1 MKTLPDTPNLDH
13 LRQQAKDLLP
23 HLRTMRPGA
32 SLSDAQALVAE
43 QYGFRTWPDL
53 KAEVERR
60 TATTAPSDAGGSKAV
75 AVAAAFGL
83 GAPAGPMQALTRQW
97 AGQAW
102 ALRTDRGRWLARRL
116 FEWHDEAG
124 VDSEVALAEAAVKAG
139 IVTLEPVRSPAGAIV
154 ERLGEERWR
163 VYTYPPLG
171 PDPTLP
177 AHPRHAAAAGRI
189 LGTVHALRLA
199 SPVPVV
205 PWISQVRPESQWRE
219 LQRSAARDG
228 LEWAER
234 LDQAIPQV
242 MDAYEIVESLEA
254 AGEVVFSACH
264 FAFATVGA
272 DDLAVTTWEHAGA
285 TPVRWEFGTLL
296 AGWSGGV
303 HDAVNAPAAAAFT
316 AAYAEAVG
324 GGVPQPLTLG
334 IFTSAVCANHSWLFT
349 RVRLSL
355 CAADADRR
363 EVAAREV
370 PWLLEHLPSRAH
382 FESVLGCITQDGGE
396 RRRGGQIA

>member
-1 MKTLPDTPNLDH
+1 MKTLPDSPNLEH

-23 HLRTMRPGA
+23 QLRTMRQGA

-60 TATTAPSDAGGSKAV
+60 TAATGPIEADGSKAQD
-75 AVAAAFGL
+75 VAAAFDL
-83 GAPAGPMQALTRQW
+83 GAPAGPMQPLTRQW

-102 ALRTDRGRWLARRL
+102 ALTTDRGRWLTRRL
-116 FEWHDEAG
+116 FDWHDEAG
-124 VDSEVALAEAAVKAG
+124 VDTEVALAEAAVRAG
-139 IVTLEPVRSPAGAIV
+139 ITTLEPVRSEAGAII

-163 VYTYPPLG
+163 VYTLPPLG

-177 AHPRHAAAAGRI
+177 ADPRHAAAAGRI
-189 LGTVHALRLA
+189 LGTLHALRLA
-199 SPVPVV
+199 PPGPVV
-205 PWISQVRPESQWRE
+205 PWISQVRPESHWRE
-219 LQRSAARDG
+219 LQRAAVQQG
-228 LEWAER
+228 MAWADR
-234 LDQAIPQV
+234 LGEAIPDV
-242 MDAYEIVESLEA
+242 MDAYAVVEALDR

-264 FAFATVGA
+264 YAFATMGP

-285 TPVRWEFGTLL
+285 TPVRWEFGSLL

-303 HDAVNAPAAAAFT
+303 RDAVNLPAASAFI
-316 AAYAEAVG
+316 AGYAEAAG
-324 GGVPQPLTLG
+324 DVPHPLTLG

-349 RVRLSL
+349 RIRLSL

-363 EVAAREV
+363 AVAAREV
-370 PWLLEHLPSRAH
+370 PWLLEHLPSRAQ
-382 FESVLGCITQDGGE
+382 FEAVLDA
-396 RRRGGQIA
+396 IAPGAG

>member
-23 HLRTMRPGA
+23 QLRTVRPGA

-60 TATTAPSDAGGSKAV
+60 TNATGPVDAGGSMAQ
-75 AVAAAFGL
+75 AVAAAFDL
-83 GAPAGPMQALTRQW
+83 GAPAGPLQALTRQW

-102 ALRTDRGRWLARRL
+102 ALTTDRGRWLARRL
-116 FEWHDEAG
+116 FDWHDEAG

-139 IVTLEPVRSPAGAIV
+139 ITTLEPVRSMAGAIV
-154 ERLGEERWR
+154 ERLGQERWR
-163 VYTYPPLG
+163 VYTLPPLG
-171 PDPTLP
+171 PDPPLP
-177 AHPRHAAAAGRI
+177 ADPRHAAAAGRI
-189 LGTVHALRLA
+189 IGTVHALRLTP
-199 SPVPVV
+199 PVPVV
-205 PWISQVRPESQWRE
+205 PWISQVRPEPQWRE
-219 LQRSAARDG
+219 LQRAAAQHG
-228 LEWAER
+228 LAWADR
-234 LDQAIPQV
+234 LDEAIPDI
-242 MDAYEIVESLEA
+242 MDAYGVVEALDT

-264 FAFATVGA
+264 YAFAMMGP

-303 HDAVNAPAAAAFT
+303 DDAVNAPAASAFV
-316 AAYAEAVG
+316 AGYAETA
-324 GGVPQPLTLG
+324 GGVPHPLNLG

-349 RVRLSL
+349 RIRLSL
-355 CAADADRR
+355 CAGDADRR
-363 EVAAREV
+363 AVAAKEV
-370 PWLLEHLPSRAH
+370 PWLLEHLPSGAQL
-382 FESVLGCITQDGGE
+382 EAVLDSVALVAG
-396 RRRGGQIA
+396 